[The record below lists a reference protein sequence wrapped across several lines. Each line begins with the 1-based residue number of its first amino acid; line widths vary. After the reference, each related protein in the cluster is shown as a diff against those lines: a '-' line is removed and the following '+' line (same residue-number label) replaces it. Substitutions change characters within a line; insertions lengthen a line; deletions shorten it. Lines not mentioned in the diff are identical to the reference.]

1 MSVHYEEVKTFIV
14 TEKKGE
20 STYTYLVLR
29 KENGTEV
36 QVDIFS
42 GGGYVEQLQFSPFE
56 PVEAAPTS
64 EGKK

>member
-14 TEKKGE
+14 TEHKGNA
-20 STYTYLVLR
+20 TYIYLVLR
-29 KENGTEV
+29 KENGTEM

-56 PVEAAPTS
+56 PVEDAPTS
-64 EGKK
+64 EAK